1 MASNLK
7 ESKLENNL
15 AAQHD
20 EMLEPDM
27 LNDFFKALEFPQ

>member
-15 AAQHD
+15 AAHHD
-20 EMLEPDM
+20 EILEPDM
-27 LNDFFKALEFPQ
+27 LNDFFKTLEFPQ